1 MNNKSSIDRLV
12 TAVGFILLFVVFFAV
27 SYLSITIQKEKLKT
41 LQTTIE
47 KTTTSGTEQI
57 QGLVNSRQ

>member
-1 MNNKSSIDRLV
+1 MNNKGSIDRLV

-47 KTTTSGTEQI
+47 KTTTPGTEQI